1 MKYLISILF
10 LFSSISTK
18 AQSLES
24 VEKTKNEYQNC
35 LDKGENMLACAAN
48 YYSQSEE
55 QLSIITDKILSTL
68 SATSKLE
75 FQRGTVLWTRE
86 KVLYFDSVEKEIQ
99 VKNPEIIGSD
109 LKMIVLD
116 RKADFNFKRIMS
128 LLTYY

>member
-1 MKYLISILF
+1 
-10 LFSSISTK
+10 
-18 AQSLES
+18 
-24 VEKTKNEYQNC
+24 
-35 LDKGENMLACAAN
+35 MLGCAAN

-99 VKNPEIIGSD
+99 IKNPDIIGSD